1 MNTSVRARRILVA
14 LALASL
20 LAAPSY
26 IVSVSGDT
34 GQATTNKQAPP
45 KKNPLLK
52 LAQAWPSA
60 EVLKTRH
67 AASDALPLFAST
79 DVLPITVAAD
89 FKAVNKDRQR
99 NSTQRF
105 PGELRTTRPDGQ
117 IDVLH
122 VKLGTRGI
130 FRLMPRNCDFPPL
143 RVEFVKDEVK
153 GTVFDG
159 QSWLKLGTHCQD
171 SGDYDQYV
179 LKEYLTYKIFNL
191 LTQKSF
197 RARLLKATYVDSKS
211 GKTVASRY
219 GIFLEHDND
228 IARRM
233 EGRIIGIPRVVFAD
247 LDQDTLTLMMV
258 FEYMIGNTDFSI
270 YANHNVRLVQTPDRK
285 IYSVPYDFDISG
297 LVHPPYANPD
307 PKLHLTSV
315 VERLYRGP
323 CRTPELLNPILANFM
338 AKKDQVMAL
347 YESLPDLKKEVRR
360 EAKDYLDDFYSTIKS
375 DKNAKRVFT
384 DTCSKGAGM

>member
-1 MNTSVRARRILVA
+1 VA

-20 LAAPSY
+20 LAAPSLV
-26 IVSVSGDT
+26 VSISGET
-34 GQATTNKQAPP
+34 GQATTSKAPP

-52 LAQAWPSA
+52 LAEAWPSA
-60 EVLKTRH
+60 EVLKARH
-67 AASDALPLFAST
+67 AAADALPLFAST
-79 DVLPITVAAD
+79 EALPITIAAD
-89 FKAVNKDRQR
+89 FKAVNKDRDP

-105 PGELRTTRPDGQ
+105 PGELRTTRADGR

-122 VKLGTRGI
+122 IKLGTRGH
-130 FRLMPRNCDFPPL
+130 FRLMPRNCDFVPL

-171 SGDYDQYV
+171 SGDYEQYT
-179 LKEYLTYKIFNL
+179 LKEYLTYKMLNL

-197 RARLLKATYVDSKS
+197 RVRLVKATYVDSKS

-228 IARRM
+228 VARRM
-233 EGRIIGIPRVVFAD
+233 DGRIIGIPRVVFAD
-247 LDQDTLTLMMV
+247 LDQDMLTLMMV
-258 FEYMIGNTDFSI
+258 FNYMIGNTDFSI

-297 LVHPPYANPD
+297 LVHPPYAMPD
-307 PKLHLTSV
+307 RRLMIKSV
-315 VERLYRGP
+315 VDRLYRGP
-323 CRTPELLNPILANFM
+323 CRTPELINPVVANFL

-347 YESLPDLKKEVRR
+347 FESLPDLKKEVRR
-360 EAKDYLDDFYSTIKS
+360 DAKDYLDDFYSTIKT
-375 DKNAKRVFT
+375 DKNVKRLFT
-384 DTCSKGAGM
+384 DSCSKAEGM

>member
-20 LAAPSY
+20 LAAPSSY

-34 GQATTNKQAPP
+34 G
-45 KKNPLLK
+45 
-52 LAQAWPSA
+52 
-60 EVLKTRH
+60 
-67 AASDALPLFAST
+67 
-79 DVLPITVAAD
+79 
-89 FKAVNKDRQR
+89 
-99 NSTQRF
+99 
-105 PGELRTTRPDGQ
+105 
-117 IDVLH
+117 
-122 VKLGTRGI
+122 GI

-228 IARRM
+228 VARRM

-285 IYSVPYDFDISG
+285 LYSVPYDFDI
-297 LVHPPYANPD
+297 
-307 PKLHLTSV
+307 
-315 VERLYRGP
+315 
-323 CRTPELLNPILANFM
+323 
-338 AKKDQVMAL
+338 
-347 YESLPDLKKEVRR
+347 
-360 EAKDYLDDFYSTIKS
+360 
-375 DKNAKRVFT
+375 
-384 DTCSKGAGM
+384 